1 MYLEKTERGIYM
13 KVKNILRKRNSSLGF
28 TAAKGVLS
36 AATAAA
42 DALCAP
48 PDITKAKKVLFVQ
61 PHPDDNQ
68 IGAGGTIAY
77 LRSLGVEVY
86 ELTVTDD
93 RFAEPEY
100 IGKEN
105 EVQTI
110 RQKEALAAQQ
120 FLGMKNAGF
129 LGFADKNDNSER
141 EISLKILEV
150 IRKIKPDYVLTVDPN
165 LETECHS
172 DHIKVGNAVKY
183 AAMDSL
189 CNFYPEF
196 QNGTFRDDAWAV
208 KGIGFY
214 YTDKPNTLIDIT
226 EFEEMKMQSVR
237 CHKSQ
242 AEPALLAAIMLQ
254 QKMFAEGT
262 DFKAAEPLRLLS
274 SLQMHCFNLPV
285 VGKINE

>member
-1 MYLEKTERGIYM
+1 M
-13 KVKNILRKRNSSLGF
+13 KNKIKNILRKRNGSIKYEL
-28 TAAKGVLS
+28 KQGVLT

-42 DALCAP
+42 DAICAP
-48 PDITKAKKVLFVQ
+48 PDITKAKRVLFVQ

-105 EVQTI
+105 DVQTL

-120 FLGMKNAGF
+120 LLGMKNAGF
-129 LGFADKNDNSER
+129 LGFADKTDASER
-141 EISLKILEV
+141 EISLKIVEV
-150 IRKIKPDYVLTVDPN
+150 IRKVKPDYVITADPN
-165 LETECHS
+165 LASECHS
-172 DHIKVGNAVKY
+172 DHIKIGNAVKF
-183 AAMDSL
+183 AAMDAL
-189 CNFYPEF
+189 CNFYPDFVDGKLRED
-196 QNGTFRDDAWAV
+196 TWRV
-208 KGIGFY
+208 KGVGFY

-226 EFEEMKMQSVR
+226 DFEDIKMDSIK
-237 CHKSQ
+237 CHVSQ

-254 QKMFAEGT
+254 QKLFAEGT
-262 DFKAAEPLRLLS
+262 DFKSAEPLRMLS
-274 SLQMHCFNLPV
+274 ALQMHCFNLPV
-285 VGKINE
+285 A

>member
-1 MYLEKTERGIYM
+1 M
-13 KVKNILRKRNSSLGF
+13 KNKIKNILRKRNGSIKYELTQS
-28 TAAKGVLS
+28 VLS

-42 DALCAP
+42 DAICAP
-48 PDITKAKKVLFVQ
+48 PDITKAKRVLFVQ

-93 RFAEPEY
+93 RYAEPEY

-105 EVQTI
+105 DVQTL

-120 FLGMKNAGF
+120 MLGMKNAGF
-129 LGFADKNDNSER
+129 LGFADKTDASER
-141 EISLKILEV
+141 EISLKIVEV
-150 IRKIKPDYVLTVDPN
+150 IRKIKPDYVITADPN
-165 LETECHS
+165 LATECHS

-183 AAMDSL
+183 AVMDAQ

-196 QNGTFRDDAWAV
+196 IDGKLRDDAWKVSA
-208 KGIGFY
+208 IGFY
-214 YTDKPNTLIDIT
+214 YTDKPNTLVDISD
-226 EFEEMKMQSVR
+226 FEEEKMKAVK
-237 CHKSQ
+237 CHASQ
-242 AEPALLAAIMLQ
+242 AEPTLLAAIMLQ

-262 DFKAAEPLRLLS
+262 EYKAAEPLRMLN
-274 SLQMHCFNLPV
+274 SLQIHCFNLPV
-285 VGKINE
+285 E